1 MEAEISQNHYQFD
14 IQSLISRN
22 NRGRGGVDWRGCGQD
37 FHMRLVRSSNE
48 RSLTSNTLRIS
59 LQLLIIIVFCFTCGG
74 CTESLMQNEHSEFMI
89 GKWQATQIGYDI
101 YGNYFEEIFIKFSR
115 NGRLLYCRKRPIE
128 SFCSFF
134 DYTFLDENLI
144 LVKNRRFKSGEWT
157 LSRSGDNLLM
167 LLPRD
172 SLL

>member
-1 MEAEISQNHYQFD
+1 LA
-14 IQSLISRN
+14 
-22 NRGRGGVDWRGCGQD
+22 W
-37 FHMRLVRSSNE
+37 MRAGFSHEVGAFIE
-48 RSLTSNTLRIS
+48 RTQPTSNTLRIS

-101 YGNYFEEIFIKFSR
+101 YGNYFEEIFVKFSR
-115 NGRLLYCRKRPIE
+115 YGRLLYCRKRPIE

-144 LVKNRRFKSGEWT
+144 LVKNRRFKSGERT
-157 LSRSGDNLLM
+157 LSRSGDNLLICFRETLYCEEFTRDNSKFNP
-167 LLPRD
+167 LLEVFGILR
-172 SLL
+172 